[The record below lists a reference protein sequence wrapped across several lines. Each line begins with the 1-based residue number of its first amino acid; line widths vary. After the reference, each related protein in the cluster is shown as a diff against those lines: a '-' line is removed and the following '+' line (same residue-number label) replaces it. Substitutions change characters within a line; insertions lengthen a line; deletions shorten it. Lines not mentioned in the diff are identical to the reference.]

1 VVTRRVCLH
10 HVGCWDMVLSCSS
23 GCGDASSYA
32 TVRFLARFQ
41 LLSFSCSFCVRPAL
55 SVTCLS
61 VSPLFTNP
69 SPTFLLLFLL
79 NLYPSFKAYSNSLSM
94 ITRARSLHCTL
105 TCLCRTSE
113 RDRWISLGCFLWC
126 MVIIGLLVSRAGVWP
141 MYTFTMW
148 SWALIAIRFLAIFV
162 GENVPIIHF
171 LGEFSHGPALIN
183 AVIVFVVWW
192 MVLFPMIFFVLK
204 SKKDRDFFFKFNA
217 SFNLINVH
225 AVNIVL
231 AYLIRTFIPRSLVLY
246 DLWSTLTVSLFY
258 TLLYLFIFDMN
269 GYHFYIILSPR
280 THFCFLSYSLMLGI
294 MAFIYYCLG
303 GRFEL

>member
-1 VVTRRVCLH
+1 MGGEEDNRRAATLQFDQFPLWLRKGPWSPAAYAFITLA
-10 HVGCWDMVLSCSS
+10 VGIWF
-23 GCGDASSYA
+23 Y
-32 TVRFLARFQ
+32 LAPRAVAMLPPTQ
-41 LLSFSCSFCVRPAL
+41 L
-55 SVTCLS
+55 
-61 VSPLFTNP
+61 
-69 SPTFLLLFLL
+69 
-79 NLYPSFKAYSNSLSM
+79 
-94 ITRARSLHCTL
+94 
-105 TCLCRTSE
+105 TSE

-217 SFNLINVH
+217 S
-225 AVNIVL
+225 
-231 AYLIRTFIPRSLVLY
+231 
-246 DLWSTLTVSLFY
+246 
-258 TLLYLFIFDMN
+258 
-269 GYHFYIILSPR
+269 
-280 THFCFLSYSLMLGI
+280 
-294 MAFIYYCLG
+294 
-303 GRFEL
+303 